1 MLNFF
6 HPSAMTDSGSWA
18 GYRCVIPVAL
28 AAIAT
33 LLQLTGGAEAWRLER
48 GLVLGEPWR
57 LATGQLVHLGWTHLL
72 LNLAGLAVV
81 WALFGRE
88 LTARQWGAAIVTC
101 ALGVGAGLLA
111 FSPGLA
117 WYVGFSGV
125 LHGLL
130 AVVVLVRV
138 SRRRAPLDLLLAAA
152 LVAKLVV
159 ERFVGGDA
167 GTAELIGGGVAV
179 DAHLYGALAGGG
191 VGGVFAVMR
200 RTAP

>member
-1 MLNFF
+1 
-6 HPSAMTDSGSWA
+6 MTDSGSWA
-18 GYRCVIPVAL
+18 GYRCVIPVAV
-28 AAIAT
+28 AAIAV
-33 LLQLTGGAEAWRLER
+33 LLQLAGGAEVWRLER
-48 GLVLGEPWR
+48 GLLLDEPWR

-88 LTARQWGAAIVTC
+88 LYARQWGAAIVAC
-101 ALGVGAGLLA
+101 GLGVGAGLLG
-111 FSPGLA
+111 FSPGVA
-117 WYVGFSGV
+117 WYVGFSGI

-130 AVVVLVRV
+130 AVVVVVRV
-138 SRRRAPLDLLLAAA
+138 SRRPAPLDLLLAAA
-152 LVAKLVV
+152 LVAKLVL

-167 GTAELIGGGVAV
+167 ETAEWIGGGVAV
-179 DAHLYGALAGGG
+179 DAHLYGALAGVV